1 MFCPAV
7 NRSSHPKFSVKNMFF
22 REPNTGPTQVFF
34 CEIFE
39 IFKNNYFEEHPRST
53 ASKLKKEEKMNL
65 QF

>member
-1 MFCPAV
+1 MFL
-7 NRSSHPKFSVKNMFF
+7 